1 MACHPPS
8 SETIER
14 AVTLAAANRDE
25 SIERLSELIKIRSL
39 TGEEGDAQEYMAKR
53 LREISAEVHVVE
65 PDVPA
70 MFEAFPNIA
79 QYPTHWQHDLILP
92 YEQLPTYEALRDS
105 GLESVL
111 NYRGRPNVVGV
122 VRGTGGGRSLILNGH
137 IDTVTVEPANEWRRD
152 PFGGVIE
159 DGRMYGRGTT
169 DMKGGLMAGVMALT
183 FLHRAGV
190 RLAGDVILQ
199 SVVNEE
205 HAGNGT
211 LDLVRQ
217 GWQADA
223 AVVLDGT
230 DNRIAV
236 SHPGGLYWQVTI
248 PGVVRPPGARWEA
261 DHLAGVSAIEK
272 LPHIVDALLELERA
286 YHARAVDHPHE
297 RGRAPMTLVIGKV
310 EGGHYET
317 ATAGEVVLR
326 GCAYFSPKAGD
337 ILTVMQGFRD
347 CIAVANV
354 GDEFLSRHPA
364 KLHFLHHDDATDQ
377 DPDIEIARH
386 AAAVLERRGANGA
399 VRPGPSACDMRHLVN
414 QGGIPSII
422 FAPGCFGQAHKID
435 EYIELDTYT
444 ACIEHLIEMIVSWC
458 NLEAETAPIA
468 ADEEANCG

>member
-8 SETIER
+8 SETIEW

-39 TGEEGDAQEYMAKR
+39 TGEEGDAQEYMAMR

-70 MFEAFPNIA
+70 MFEVFPNIA

-92 YEQLPTYEALRDS
+92 YEQIPTYEALRDS

-248 PGVVRPPGARWEA
+248 PGVVRPPGA
-261 DHLAGVSAIEK
+261 
-272 LPHIVDALLELERA
+272 
-286 YHARAVDHPHE
+286 
-297 RGRAPMTLVIGKV
+297 
-310 EGGHYET
+310 
-317 ATAGEVVLR
+317 
-326 GCAYFSPKAGD
+326 
-337 ILTVMQGFRD
+337 
-347 CIAVANV
+347 
-354 GDEFLSRHPA
+354 
-364 KLHFLHHDDATDQ
+364 
-377 DPDIEIARH
+377 
-386 AAAVLERRGANGA
+386 
-399 VRPGPSACDMRHLVN
+399 
-414 QGGIPSII
+414 
-422 FAPGCFGQAHKID
+422 
-435 EYIELDTYT
+435 
-444 ACIEHLIEMIVSWC
+444 
-458 NLEAETAPIA
+458 
-468 ADEEANCG
+468 

>member
-8 SETIER
+8 SETIEW

-236 SHPGGLYWQVTI
+236 SHPGGVYWQVTI

-297 RGRAPMTLVIGKV
+297 KRSRRDTKVSSLVRRSRGNVLSFDCRCDDSIDRSAALVIG
-310 EGGHYET
+310 
-317 ATAGEVVLR
+317 
-326 GCAYFSPKAGD
+326 
-337 ILTVMQGFRD
+337 
-347 CIAVANV
+347 
-354 GDEFLSRHPA
+354 
-364 KLHFLHHDDATDQ
+364 
-377 DPDIEIARH
+377 
-386 AAAVLERRGANGA
+386 
-399 VRPGPSACDMRHLVN
+399 
-414 QGGIPSII
+414 
-422 FAPGCFGQAHKID
+422 
-435 EYIELDTYT
+435 
-444 ACIEHLIEMIVSWC
+444 
-458 NLEAETAPIA
+458 
-468 ADEEANCG
+468 